1 MSIYETISNG
11 NTALAKPVRRAA
23 SVTAGQLRPQL
34 RVVAPAIP
42 APVIPT
48 LSPRNAAMKRCLDL
62 LIAIPALILRLP
74 LLALIGLAI
83 RLDSKGP
90 ALFHQTRLGLAGKPF
105 SILKFRTMNVLENGP
120 VIEQAKKNDARITR
134 IGGFLRRTSLDEL
147 PQLLNVIKG
156 DMALVGPRP
165 HARAHDEYFAKEI
178 GNYLLRQAVKPG
190 ITGWAQVNGHRGET
204 ATLDAMCARVD
215 LDIWY
220 AARSNAGLDLKILAA
235 TPLVVLR
242 RRNAH

>member
-1 MSIYETISNG
+1 MSIYEPISHG
-11 NTALAKPVRRAA
+11 NTALAKPARKATPIAA
-23 SVTAGQLRPQL
+23 DRLRPQL
-34 RVVAPAIP
+34 RVVWPIIP
-42 APVIPT
+42 EM
-48 LSPRNAAMKRCLDL
+48 SRRNALVKRGLDL
-62 LIAIPALILRLP
+62 LIAIPAFVLLLP
-74 LLALIGLAI
+74 VLALIGLAI

-90 ALFHQTRLGLAGKPF
+90 ALFRQTRLGLGGKPF
-105 SILKFRTMNVLENGP
+105 DILKFRTMNVLENGP
-120 VIEQAKKNDARITR
+120 VIKQARKNDVRITR

-147 PQLLNVIKG
+147 PQLFNVIKG

-165 HARAHDEYFAKEI
+165 HARAHDEFFAKEI

-204 ATLDAMCARVD
+204 ATIDAMRARVN

-220 AARSNAGLDLKILAA
+220 AARCNAGLDLKILAA